1 MTFKTQK
8 FTNARLNAVQC
19 LYMREFTNEPADTLI
34 PTFLTQKI
42 GCELLKE
49 DENGRETFIPMKEKD
64 EALFAKIVQTACEK
78 KEDLDK
84 AIHASLT
91 DEWNKD
97 RLETLLQCILR
108 AGMAEFYVQPD
119 LDAPV
124 IINEYTDITRC
135 FFDGAEIN
143 MVNAVLDRFSK
154 VLRG

>member
-42 GCELLKE
+42 GGELLKE
-49 DENGRETFIPMKEKD
+49 DESGRESFIPMTEKD
-64 EALFAKIVQTACEK
+64 DALFAKIVQTACEK
-78 KEDLDK
+78 KEDLDN
-84 AIHASLT
+84 AIKSSLSE
-91 DEWNKD
+91 EWNKD

-108 AGMAEFYVQPD
+108 AGMAEFYANPD

-124 IINEYTDITRC
+124 IINEYTDITRS
-135 FFDGAEIN
+135 FYDGAEVN
-143 MVNAVLDRFSK
+143 MVNAVLDRFAK